1 MSPDGD
7 QCAVALF
14 QSQDIYI
21 WIFYMVLLRES
32 GSQLRFY
39 QPQCSDK
46 EYQCQACRFEY
57 QIAGEEVQN
66 FFTIRHSALRS

>member
-14 QSQDIYI
+14 QLKIFIYG
-21 WIFYMVLLRES
+21 YMLLRES